1 MAALYIDTDNFI
13 TASNL
18 WTDSNLTVVAAD
30 GFYQVDGIYREMA
43 NGELLASK
51 VCPSCAIPC
60 GGAIT
65 ASGNQGIYYLNMDLG
80 VDIGAVVIK
89 FQPYGVP
96 DGLSSVFNGVTYDE
110 MSSQNYGY
118 SKSYVGSLSSN
129 CGLPTSI
136 SDPDFTGTLNVFQYN
151 PSTMSYDSTGTT
163 EPITVNYTEV
173 SLTSGSPGLCYM
185 VVPKT
190 TASPSLIEI
199 KAVGPCSGTAFQI
212 EVLCPSPLQSFSS
225 SVSQTSSSS
234 ACPLSLTNT
243 YYYVNVSS
251 SPTSYPGLHDLVFV
265 DQNGVSKLPA
275 GFYKVSSSVY
285 IEVGPDG
292 TVISTG
298 TCPTSFDSF
307 TIFFDSSTSPNTY
320 GFSDRS
326 SACAG
331 TGVPLTVYITG
342 TVSSIEE
349 AVTTGKFLYT
359 DSGRTI
365 SLDGNNTYYKTAST
379 GGDTFQVGI
388 AGDMFNW
395 GGPC

>member
-1 MAALYIDTDNFI
+1 
-13 TASNL
+13 
-18 WTDSNLTVVAAD
+18 
-30 GFYQVDGIYREMA
+30 
-43 NGELLASK
+43 
-51 VCPSCAIPC
+51 
-60 GGAIT
+60 
-65 ASGNQGIYYLNMDLG
+65 
-80 VDIGAVVIK
+80 
-89 FQPYGVP
+89 
-96 DGLSSVFNGVTYDE
+96 
-110 MSSQNYGY
+110 
-118 SKSYVGSLSSN
+118 
-129 CGLPTSI
+129 
-136 SDPDFTGTLNVFQYN
+136 
-151 PSTMSYDSTGTT
+151 
-163 EPITVNYTEV
+163 
-173 SLTSGSPGLCYM
+173 
-185 VVPKT
+185 
-190 TASPSLIEI
+190 
-199 KAVGPCSGTAFQI
+199 
-212 EVLCPSPLQSFSS
+212 
-225 SVSQTSSSS
+225 
-234 ACPLSLTNT
+234 
-243 YYYVNVSS
+243 
-251 SPTSYPGLHDLVFV
+251 LVFV

-285 IEVGPDG
+285 IEVGPNG

-298 TCPTSFDSF
+298 TCSTSFDSF

-320 GFSDRS
+320 GFSDRA